1 VLVYTR
7 VFGESA
13 PQAFLLSGP
22 DATVGELIE
31 RVRSVRSAK
40 GRDVSLLGGVVD
52 PSSRLADV
60 GVHEGDL
67 VDVVASGEARAA
79 EPAATLDSGVD
90 LEALKAHVPAA
101 PKRLTEYE
109 EVTQLLQWGAP
120 YHINGDRPSH
130 QVWTSDSTV
139 LRASDWATYRSPDK
153 LYYRTYTSRQAKA
166 ERAVSTAFKFAADS
180 GQLAQVDPEH
190 VALMRSVVGALQY
203 PDWGLCVVHQ
213 HATRFALSSWIAGAT
228 EFMMFDE
235 LRHAQLYARVG
246 LAYGE
251 VHEGFDDPRQGW
263 MDDERLQGTRR
274 LIEELLAELD
284 WGKAV
289 VLAGIVIEPVL
300 TSVVHAMLTSRSIRA
315 GDALT
320 PFVCQSIAEDKARH
334 RDSAAEFLQLVATDR
349 AHGESNREHVEE
361 WVRDWLPRAVEA
373 ATSLAAGDAAGM
385 AALAQTQDW
394 IVELLESAGLA
405 ADIFTPTTVGASGR

>member
-7 VFGESA
+7 VVGESA

-31 RVRSVRSAK
+31 HVRSVRSAK

-52 PSSRLADV
+52 PSVRLADV
-60 GVHEGDL
+60 GVHDGDL
-67 VDVVASGEARAA
+67 VDVVATGEAQPPQQGAA
-79 EPAATLDSGVD
+79 HDNGVD
-90 LEALKAHVPAA
+90 LEALKAQVPPA

-109 EVTQLLQWGAP
+109 DVTQLLQWGAP

-130 QVWTSDSTV
+130 QVWTTDSTV

-153 LYYRTYTSRQAKA
+153 LYYRTYTGRQAKA

-190 VALMRSVVGALQY
+190 VDLMRSVVGALQY

-235 LRHAQLYARVG
+235 LRHAQLYARLA

-334 RDSAAEFLQLVATDR
+334 RDSAAEFLQLVVTDR
-349 AHGESNREHVEE
+349 AHGESNREHVEG
-361 WVRDWLPRAVEA
+361 WVRDWLPRAVDA
-373 ATSLAAGDAAGM
+373 ATALAEGDAAGM
-385 AALAQTQDW
+385 EALGKTQEG
-394 IVELLESAGLA
+394 IAELLQTAGVSVQSVTRA
-405 ADIFTPTTVGASGR
+405 TVGASS